1 MPDNLTSLHATLP
14 ALVRERLLAGDDA
27 VEVGRAL
34 IAAGTAALAGALG
47 ARIACPVAMLVVAE
61 AAEVADGK

>member
-1 MPDNLTSLHATLP
+1 MPDDPPSLHATLP

-34 IAAGTAALAGALG
+34 IAAGAAALTGALG
-47 ARIACPVAMLVVAE
+47 ARASLPLAMLVVADT
-61 AAEVADGK
+61 AEMASGE

>member
-1 MPDNLTSLHATLP
+1 MPDNRQSLHATLP
-14 ALVRERLLAGDDA
+14 ALVRERLLGGDDA

-47 ARIACPVAMLVVAE
+47 ARAALPLAMLVVAE
-61 AAEVADGK
+61 SAEIADGE